1 MKKKACSVEPDF
13 ATCGSCVSLLLSFH
27 TEKKVKRL
35 IEYKKR
41 NRTTILF
48 RLYLLSTVPSLPR
61 KFAHDY
67 AVKFAPPVAEIRS
80 KHSFE
85 IRLTPVRAINSA
97 YGGTSVI
104 CLIFR

>member
-1 MKKKACSVEPDF
+1 MKRKACSVEPDF

-48 RLYLLSTVPSLPR
+48 
-61 KFAHDY
+61 
-67 AVKFAPPVAEIRS
+67 
-80 KHSFE
+80 
-85 IRLTPVRAINSA
+85 
-97 YGGTSVI
+97 
-104 CLIFR
+104 CL